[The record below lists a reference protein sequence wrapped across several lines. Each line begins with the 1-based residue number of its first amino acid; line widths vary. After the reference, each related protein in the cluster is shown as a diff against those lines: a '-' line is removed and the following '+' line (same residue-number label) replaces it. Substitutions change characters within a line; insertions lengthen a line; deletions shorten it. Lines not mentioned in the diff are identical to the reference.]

1 MVGIMQSLSKVLGRK
16 PKRTIPYEMF
26 DIDRYGVD
34 ARSAHVLERIYH
46 KGQKLSWDG
55 KEVLSTLIKEH
66 GKPNVD
72 QATKEALGRIF
83 SVILWGELAAWRISA
98 QLADELDCLEAKM
111 AATSQAFDE
120 ARHFYVMH
128 DYLKELDALPD
139 KMPDGAEKLLLE
151 VMNTDSL
158 AKKLLGM
165 QLMVEPVA
173 LTIFQVIRGINVEP
187 VLTHL
192 LPYYE
197 RDEARH
203 VALGLR
209 YLPALIKDMSTAERL
224 DLFVFQMKLLTLE
237 VITQNTIR
245 KDLEK
250 LGIDPRDMIDI
261 GRGKQLQALN
271 EVFQAIDPAKRDLA
285 NRILQRYTDVA
296 VEWTLPSVGQSDEL
310 SERFKRTFDVL
321 VKGSGFS
328 EEHDIDPGITDDQ
341 VPLIHGLKEAAKKK
355 RNRRKKAAS

>member
-1 MVGIMQSLSKVLGRK
+1 
-16 PKRTIPYEMF
+16 
-26 DIDRYGVD
+26 
-34 ARSAHVLERIYH
+34 
-46 KGQKLSWDG
+46 
-55 KEVLSTLIKEH
+55 
-66 GKPNVD
+66 
-72 QATKEALGRIF
+72 
-83 SVILWGELAAWRISA
+83 
-98 QLADELDCLEAKM
+98 
-111 AATSQAFDE
+111 
-120 ARHFYVMH
+120 
-128 DYLKELDALPD
+128 
-139 KMPDGAEKLLLE
+139 
-151 VMNTDSL
+151 
-158 AKKLLGM
+158 
-165 QLMVEPVA
+165 MVEPVA

-271 EVFQAIDPAKRDLA
+271 EVFEAIDPAKRDLA

-296 VEWTLPSVGQSDEL
+296 VEWTLPGADQSDEL
-310 SERFKRTFDVL
+310 SARFKRTFDVL
-321 VKGSGFS
+321 VRGSGFS
-328 EEHDIDPGITDDQ
+328 EEHDIDRYHGRPGTAYPWPQKASEKSEVEQRLRPKRQPVDFSDGRSDEPNLVVLAVAVLPFTIHLLWSHPRAPWVAVSLLRSSEATAGPQKTRTGNDNETDDKT
-341 VPLIHGLKEAAKKK
+341 LSHGIAPY
-355 RNRRKKAAS
+355 SVV